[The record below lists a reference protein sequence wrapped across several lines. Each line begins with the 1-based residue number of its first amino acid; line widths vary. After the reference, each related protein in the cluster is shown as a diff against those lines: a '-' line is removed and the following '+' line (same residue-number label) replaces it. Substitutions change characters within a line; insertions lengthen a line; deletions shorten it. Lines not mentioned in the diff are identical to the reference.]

1 MATCGWGR
9 GPWSS
14 AGYGLGCVITPPVG
28 ALALS
33 GVAPSVVVGDII
45 TPSVGALALAGVAPI
60 VLDGVI
66 ISPPVGALALEGHAP
81 TIDNPNW
88 VIIDTT
94 QVPNW
99 VPVVT

>member
-1 MATCGWGR
+1 M
-9 GPWSS
+9 
-14 AGYGLGCVITPPVG
+14 G
-28 ALALS
+28 ALTL
-33 GVAPSVVVGDII
+33 
-45 TPSVGALALAGVAPI
+45 TGVAPI

-66 ISPPVGALALEGHAP
+66 ISPPVGALVLEGHAP

-99 VPVVT
+99 VPIAT